1 MQLAH
6 KLEAILGKMTKR
18 FGGGQKKTSNLTV
31 DTAAET
37 LYQKPTKIG
46 NKRRS
51 DCLMKKK
58 LSRALA
64 LVLSVSMLAAVLAG
78 CGSKDTDTSAGT
90 SAGSTGTS
98 TSTSEGA
105 KALKLV
111 LSTNDGST
119 KDDRVPTPWL
129 NHNMATN
136 LMWRCLLI
144 ADSSL
149 TKTEPDLAEKVE
161 ISEDGLTYTITMK
174 EGLKWS
180 DGEALDAEDVLWSI
194 DAVMAATNKN
204 SIYSAAFSKIVEK
217 SAEGNVITLK
227 LDTPYA
233 SMLDILAQFSILP
246 EHALKDAD
254 PATIDAA
261 DFWKNPVTSGYYM
274 MDEMNPGNYF
284 TLKPNPNYEGTPAK
298 IEKVTVAFVTD
309 FLTAAQ
315 SNSADF
321 LYGNASDLVDGM
333 AALTNYQS
341 IPVDV
346 LFYKYFIFNMK
357 GIDGKENEAMQPVEV
372 RQALIKAIDRATLAA
387 LYPSALVLNSGVPN
401 ANEAY
406 NGFEYTYDPEAAKA
420 ELAASGYDMNRT
432 LRICYYNN
440 DQTSID
446 LINMV
451 VYYLEQAGLKVE
463 ATLSN
468 DGTTDLFTT
477 REYDIGFKGKSS
489 FSMEEWY
496 SEYMSDDALF
506 ANIFGGDTAFD
517 DAIAA
522 LSASTTTEAKNAAL
536 KELQALEQEKMYKVP
551 VFTVGNYVFVS
562 SNVKVPGG
570 VEFCNPLYACDIDFE
585 NWEMA

>member
-1 MQLAH
+1 MIH
-6 KLEAILGKMTKR
+6 M
-18 FGGGQKKTSNLTV
+18 N
-31 DTAAET
+31 
-37 LYQKPTKIG
+37 
-46 NKRRS
+46 
-51 DCLMKKK
+51 KK

-64 LVLSVSMLAAVLAG
+64 LLLSASMLAVMLAG
-78 CGSKDTDTSAGT
+78 CGGGNKPQGSSSPSQSSAPSGDV
-90 SAGSTGTS
+90 SQPAAGGN
-98 TSTSEGA
+98 
-105 KALKLV
+105 ALRLV

-136 LMWRCLLI
+136 LMWRSLLI

-161 ISEDGLTYTITMK
+161 ISEDGLTYTITLK
-174 EGLKWS
+174 DGLKWS
-180 DGEALDAEDVLWSI
+180 DGEALTADDVLWSI
-194 DAVMAATNKN
+194 DGVLAATNKN
-204 SIYSAAFSKIVEK
+204 SIYSAAFSKITEK

-227 LDTPYA
+227 LDSPYA

-246 EHALKDAD
+246 KHCLESAD

-261 DFWKNPVTSGYYM
+261 DFWKAPVTSGYYM

-298 IEKVTVAFVTD
+298 IEKVTVSFVTD

-315 SNSADF
+315 SGSADF

-333 AALTNYQS
+333 ASLSNFQS

-357 GIDGKENEAMQPVEV
+357 GVDGKENAAMQPIEV

-387 LYPSALVLNSGVPN
+387 LYPSATVLNSGVPN
-401 ANEAY
+401 SHEAY

-420 ELAASGYDMNRT
+420 EIAASGYDMSRT

-451 VYYLEQAGLKVE
+451 VYYLEQTGLKVE

-496 SEYMSDDALF
+496 SEYMSTDALF
-506 ANIFGGDTAFD
+506 ANIFGGDTSFD
-517 DAIAA
+517 AAIAA
-522 LSASTTTEAKNAAL
+522 LSASTTNEAKNAAL
-536 KELQALEQEKMYKVP
+536 KDLQALEQEKMYKVP

-562 SNVKVPGG
+562 NNVKVPSG
-570 VEFCNPLYACDIDFE
+570 VEFCNPLYVCDIDFE
-585 NWEMA
+585 NWEIG

>member
-1 MQLAH
+1 M
-6 KLEAILGKMTKR
+6 
-18 FGGGQKKTSNLTV
+18 KKT
-31 DTAAET
+31 
-37 LYQKPTKIG
+37 
-46 NKRRS
+46 
-51 DCLMKKK
+51 
-58 LSRALA
+58 LSRAIA
-64 LVLSVSMLAAVLAG
+64 MILSVSMLAVMLTS
-78 CGSKDTDTSAGT
+78 CGGSTTSSTSAT
-90 SAGSTGTS
+90 GSQTAS
-98 TSTSEGA
+98 TSQTEEQPTTGNDT
-105 KALKLV
+105 LKLV

-136 LMWRCLLI
+136 LMWRGLLL

-149 TKTEPDLAEKVE
+149 TKTSPDLAESVV

-174 EGLKWS
+174 DGLKWS

-194 DAVMAATNKN
+194 DAVMAATTKN
-204 SIYSAAFSKIVEK
+204 SIYSAAFAKIVEK

-227 LDTPYA
+227 LDAPYA

-246 EHALKDAD
+246 KHALESAD

-274 MDEMNPGNYF
+274 MGELSVGNFF
-284 TLKPNPNYEGTPAK
+284 TLVPNPNFEGTPAK
-298 IEKVTVAFVTD
+298 IQKVTVSFVTD
-309 FLTAAQ
+309 FMTAAQ
-315 SNSADF
+315 ANAADF
-321 LYGNASDLVDGM
+321 LYGNASDLVNGM
-333 AALTNYQS
+333 AKLENYQS

-357 GIDGKENEAMQPVEV
+357 GVDGKENEAMQNVAV
-372 RQALIKAIDRATLAA
+372 RQALLKAIDRASLAQ

-401 ANEAY
+401 AHDAY
-406 NGFEYTYDPEAAKA
+406 NGFEYTYDVEAAKA
-420 ELAASGYDMNRT
+420 EIVASGYDMSRP

-440 DQTSID
+440 DQTSIG

-451 VYYLEQAGLKVE
+451 VYYLEQIGLKVE

-496 SEYMSDDALF
+496 SEYMSSDALF
-506 ANIFGGDTAFD
+506 ANIFGGDTSFD
-517 DAIAA
+517 AAIAA
-522 LSASTTTEAKNAAL
+522 YSAATTDEAKADAL
-536 KELQALEQEKMYKVP
+536 TALQALEQEKMYKVP

-562 SNVKVPGG
+562 NNVKVPAG
-570 VEFCNPLYACDIDFE
+570 VKFCNPLYACDIDFA
-585 NWEMA
+585 NWEIA

>member
-1 MQLAH
+1 M
-6 KLEAILGKMTKR
+6 
-18 FGGGQKKTSNLTV
+18 N
-31 DTAAET
+31 
-37 LYQKPTKIG
+37 
-46 NKRRS
+46 
-51 DCLMKKK
+51 KK

-64 LVLSVSMLAAVLAG
+64 LLLSASMLAVMLAG
-78 CGSKDTDTSAGT
+78 CGGGNKPQGSSSPSQSSAPSGDV
-90 SAGSTGTS
+90 SQPAAGGN
-98 TSTSEGA
+98 
-105 KALKLV
+105 ALRLV

-136 LMWRCLLI
+136 LMWRSLLI

-161 ISEDGLTYTITMK
+161 ISEDGLTYTITLK
-174 EGLKWS
+174 DGLKWS
-180 DGEALDAEDVLWSI
+180 DGEALTADDVLWSI
-194 DAVMAATNKN
+194 DGVLAATNKN
-204 SIYSAAFSKIVEK
+204 SIYSAAFSKITEK

-227 LDTPYA
+227 LDSPYA

-246 EHALKDAD
+246 KHCLESAD

-261 DFWKNPVTSGYYM
+261 DFWKAHVTSGYYM

-298 IEKVTVAFVTD
+298 IEKVTVSFVTD

-315 SNSADF
+315 SGSADF

-333 AALTNYQS
+333 ASLSNFQS

-357 GIDGKENEAMQPVEV
+357 GVDGKENAAMQPIEV

-387 LYPSALVLNSGVPN
+387 LYPSATVLNSGVPN
-401 ANEAY
+401 SHEAY

-420 ELAASGYDMNRT
+420 EIAASGYDMSRT

-451 VYYLEQAGLKVE
+451 VYYLEQTGLKVE

-496 SEYMSDDALF
+496 SEYMSTDALF
-506 ANIFGGDTAFD
+506 ANIFGGDTSFD
-517 DAIAA
+517 AAIAA
-522 LSASTTTEAKNAAL
+522 LSASTTNEAKNAAL
-536 KELQALEQEKMYKVP
+536 KDLQALEQEKMYKVP

-562 SNVKVPGG
+562 NNVKVPSG
-570 VEFCNPLYACDIDFE
+570 VEFCNPLYVCDIDFE
-585 NWEMA
+585 NWEIG

>member
-1 MQLAH
+1 M
-6 KLEAILGKMTKR
+6 
-18 FGGGQKKTSNLTV
+18 N
-31 DTAAET
+31 
-37 LYQKPTKIG
+37 
-46 NKRRS
+46 
-51 DCLMKKK
+51 KK

-64 LVLSVSMLAAVLAG
+64 LLLSASMLAVMLAG
-78 CGSKDTDTSAGT
+78 CGGGNKPQGSSSPSQSSAPSGDV
-90 SAGSTGTS
+90 SQPAAGGN
-98 TSTSEGA
+98 
-105 KALKLV
+105 ALRLV

-136 LMWRCLLI
+136 LMWRSLLI

-161 ISEDGLTYTITMK
+161 ISEDGLTYTITLK
-174 EGLKWS
+174 DGLKWS
-180 DGEALDAEDVLWSI
+180 DGEALTADDVLWSI
-194 DAVMAATNKN
+194 DGVLAATNKN
-204 SIYSAAFSKIVEK
+204 SIYSAAFSKITEK

-227 LDTPYA
+227 LDSPYA

-246 EHALKDAD
+246 KHCLESAD

-261 DFWKNPVTSGYYM
+261 DFWKAPVTSGYYM

-298 IEKVTVAFVTD
+298 IEKVTVSFVTD

-315 SNSADF
+315 SGSADF

-333 AALTNYQS
+333 ASLSNFQS

-357 GIDGKENEAMQPVEV
+357 GVDGKENAAMQPIEV

-387 LYPSALVLNSGVPN
+387 LYPSANVINSGVPN
-401 ANEAY
+401 SHEAY

-420 ELAASGYDMNRT
+420 EIAASGYDMSRT

-451 VYYLEQAGLKVE
+451 VYYLEQTGLKVE

-496 SEYMSDDALF
+496 SEYMSTDALF
-506 ANIFGGDTAFD
+506 ANIFGGDTSFD
-517 DAIAA
+517 AAIAA
-522 LSASTTTEAKNAAL
+522 LSASTTNEAKNAAL
-536 KELQALEQEKMYKVP
+536 KDLQALEQEKMYKVP

-562 SNVKVPGG
+562 NNVKVPSG
-570 VEFCNPLYACDIDFE
+570 VEFCNPLYVCDIDFE
-585 NWEMA
+585 NWEIG